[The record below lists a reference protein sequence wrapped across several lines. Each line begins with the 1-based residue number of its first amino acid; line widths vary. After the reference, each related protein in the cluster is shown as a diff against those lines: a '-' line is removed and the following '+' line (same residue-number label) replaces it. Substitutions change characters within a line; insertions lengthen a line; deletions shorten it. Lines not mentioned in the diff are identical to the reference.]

1 MATNNG
7 WAHDSEAGVD
17 WRVGGQNTGG
27 DVYDWAGDDGG
38 FPRQNGGVSEPSFDG
53 PTRGQRERAENGVS
67 QDLRDRAFRKE
78 HGLSDDG
85 PYIAPA
91 GGPTRH
97 THKERTHNIN
107 VGIRANGGG
116 GRGGNNGGG
125 GRDGGG
131 GYDDRHQG
139 DRLIHLVER
148 IEIRSDKDI
157 LALAKAI
164 NHLGRELH
172 LILGMRAEEING
184 VLSTY
189 KGKWYTFGASSRVKA
204 RLVSAHLKVSGEAA
218 KALGVGALKMA
229 HAFNRHFVKPEQ
241 EAKARRNGKPAQR
254 KQFTIGDQ

>member
-1 MATNNG
+1 MVTNG
-7 WAHDSEAGVD
+7 WVSD
-17 WRVGGQNTGG
+17 
-27 DVYDWAGDDGG
+27 DVYDWQADELNV
-38 FPRQNGGVSEPSFDG
+38 PRQTAQEPGGASEPLFSG
-53 PTRGQRERAENGVS
+53 PTRGQREQAENGVFGHS
-67 QDLRDRAFRKE
+67 GNGQART
-78 HGLSDDG
+78 
-85 PYIAPA
+85 
-91 GGPTRH
+91 TRH
-97 THKERTHNIN
+97 THKEKTHNIN
-107 VGIRANGGG
+107 VGFNGGG

-125 GRDGGG
+125 GGG

-204 RLVSAHLKVSGEAA
+204 RLVSAHLKVSAEAA

-229 HAFNRHFVKPEQ
+229 HAFDRHFVKPEQ
-241 EAKARRNGKPAQR
+241 EAKARRNGKQAPR